1 MTLLVDVYVWWLMY
15 RDTKW
20 SNSIPIFPVGCI
32 ECIFDSVNRCGGG
45 PVNLKVLMLLYN
57 YPIHYTMSTEEI
69 KQKKEKKVKVDTEG
83 EVVGAEGVKKEKKDK
98 KRKDREEEEVKP
110 AEVSSSGEIIGE
122 TKEQRKARKKAKK
135 EVRFNSLLGDSTDEI
150 GKES

>member
-1 MTLLVDVYVWWLMY
+1 
-15 RDTKW
+15 
-20 SNSIPIFPVGCI
+20 
-32 ECIFDSVNRCGGG
+32 
-45 PVNLKVLMLLYN
+45 LKVLMLLY
-57 YPIHYTMSTEEI
+57 PIHTTMSTEEV

-83 EVVGAEGVKKEKKDK
+83 EVVGDEGVKKEKKDK

-135 EVRFNSLLGDSTDEI
+135 EVRFNSLLGDSTDDI
-150 GKES
+150 GKESRSRISGDRTYPNYGGQRRKQGREESTS